1 MTIHE
6 FGKDGQKVIVLI
18 HPSAVMWDYFKAV
31 IPLLEEQYHL
41 ILPALPGYDE
51 ARPEEAYTSV
61 EAISDELA
69 AWLTAHGMQTVD
81 VLYGCSMGGSVVLRM
96 LAEQKLTVKNAVCD
110 GAITPYQLPRL
121 VTRPLI
127 VRDFL
132 FLSLFKFGGV
142 KLLEKAITS
151 DEYNRENLRY
161 IAKVFR
167 FASYKTIWNNMD
179 SCNTYSMPEQIPP
192 YSGRLQYWY
201 GSREKA
207 SRARDLKY
215 IKAHF
220 PHAEFI
226 EHAGMEHA
234 SMATTH
240 PQEMAKEL
248 ALLAQ

>member
-1 MTIHE
+1 MTVHE
-6 FGKDGQKVIVLI
+6 YGKGGQKVIVLI
-18 HPSAVMWDYFKAV
+18 HPSAVMWDYFKRV
-31 IPLLEEQYHL
+31 VPLLAEQYHV

-51 ARPEEAYTSV
+51 AKPEATYTSV
-61 EAISDELA
+61 EAIADELA
-69 AWLTAHGMQTVD
+69 DWLTEHGIQTVD

-96 LAEQKLTVKNAVCD
+96 LAGQKLTVRNAVCD

-121 VTRPLI
+121 VTRPLV

-132 FLSLFKFGGV
+132 FLSLFKLGGV

-151 DEYNRENLRY
+151 DEYNSENLKY

-167 FASYKTIWNNMD
+167 FASYRTIWNNMD
-179 SCNTYSMPEQIPP
+179 SCNTYSMPEPVPP
-192 YSGRLQYWY
+192 FSGRLLYWY
-201 GSREKA
+201 GSRERA
-207 SRARDLKY
+207 SRARDLRYVRK
-215 IKAHF
+215 HF

-240 PQEMAKEL
+240 PQEMAEEL
-248 ALLAQ
+248 ARLAQ